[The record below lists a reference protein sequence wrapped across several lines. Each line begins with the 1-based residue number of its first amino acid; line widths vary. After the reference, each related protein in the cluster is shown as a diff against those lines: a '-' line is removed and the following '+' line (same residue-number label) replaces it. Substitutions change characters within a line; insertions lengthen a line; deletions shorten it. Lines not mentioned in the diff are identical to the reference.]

1 METNRRSISKSRKR
15 NWLVGIA
22 KSSLPLFAKGKSS
35 AVRNNLTL
43 VHQPSGHRPLLLSLQ
58 RRKRASQGQALHRS
72 PSMACSSKSKR
83 RNSVSERTIRL
94 SPTWR
99 GRTSWRKLRLLPWR
113 NLQCVKLPLQSLN
126 SWHSLELN
134 ESTIGR
140 SLRSMLLKER
150 TSSISKNKLLIKTTL
165 MSPFSRAT
173 TSSRT

>member
-22 KSSLPLFAKGKSS
+22 KSSHLLLPTGESPA
-35 AVRNNLTL
+35 ARNNLTL
-43 VHQPSGHRPLLLSLQ
+43 IHQLSAHRPRLLSLQ
-58 RRKRASQGQALHRS
+58 RRKRAPRKALNRS
-72 PSMACSSKSKR
+72 PSMACSSKLRR
-83 RNSVSERTIRL
+83 RNSVSQRTIRL